1 MCCAFFDTFLN
12 SFFSPL
18 SHHWRRHAKAAQEL
32 RERLKQQL
40 QETEAEERKL
50 AEEKAGQVPN
60 PTTPP
65 VTTTEGFPRT
75 PEMSGKDHSVACD
88 TQLDEAGYHPDNQV
102 GIYDRTPSLV
112 GRHES
117 NSALSPTDKLP
128 GDKSV
133 EDKAAPEPSR
143 SISTPVR
150 APARGCPTTT
160 PPNKPYMKS
169 REIREPL
176 TPTEIEETPPQPG
189 ITSDDYPTPP
199 APSPARDEP
208 VDDVPNEPWL

>member
-1 MCCAFFDTFLN
+1 M
-12 SFFSPL
+12 
-18 SHHWRRHAKAAQEL
+18 
-32 RERLKQQL
+32 KQQL

-50 AEEKAGQVPN
+50 AGEKAGQVPN

-65 VTTTEGFPRT
+65 VTPTEGFPRT

-143 SISTPVR
+143 PISTPVR

-208 VDDVPNEPWL
+208 VDDVPNEP